1 MKWKKVGNSSGR
13 PDSAGKGVVGAG
25 VSEWRDTQ
33 ICGWP
38 MAILVRLKRYCEIK
52 FYVILVLYIP
62 NPANTFF
69 QSHFSNRILSVFLK
83 VDKTKISLFDRYSP
97 DEIKLNPNFLNGM
110 PINGEN

>member
-52 FYVILVLYIP
+52 IFL
-62 NPANTFF
+62 N
-69 QSHFSNRILSVFLK
+69 HFSNGILSVFFK
-83 VDKTKISLFDRYSP
+83 VD
-97 DEIKLNPNFLNGM
+97 
-110 PINGEN
+110 